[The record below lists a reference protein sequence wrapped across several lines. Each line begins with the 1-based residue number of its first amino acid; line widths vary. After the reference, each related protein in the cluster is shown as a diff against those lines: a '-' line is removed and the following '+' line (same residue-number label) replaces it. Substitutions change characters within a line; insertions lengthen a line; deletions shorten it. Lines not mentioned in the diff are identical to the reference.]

1 MDIRFRTAKLAKLCN
16 SQKAMNRKWGVP
28 NAKKLQ
34 QRLYDLQACTNLA
47 EMPTLSAGHF
57 HPLVGDRAGE
67 FAVSL
72 QGTWRLVFVPE
83 HDPVPRKADGGT
95 DLTRITAI
103 TIMEVEDYHG

>member
-1 MDIRFRTAKLAKLCN
+1 MDIHFRTTKLAKLCN
-16 SQKAMNRKWGVP
+16 SQKAMISKWNVP

-34 QRLYDLQACTNLA
+34 QRLYDLQDCTNLA
-47 EMPTLSAGHF
+47 EMTTLPAAHF

-72 QGTWRLVFVPE
+72 QGTWRLVFVPN